1 MSSGLQVRVWVSMG
15 TAGPLLGSR
24 WEQFCSFI
32 QRELGV
38 SELRPGAWPS
48 PLSPVTSI
56 LRPSALWREASRQ
69 GLASVQGVCARGRSG
84 QRDGAASTGRD
95 SGVRAGPQACEVW
108 RVSVE
113 MGLGV
118 GVGLPKTPSST
129 G

>member
-15 TAGPLLGSR
+15 TAGPLLRSR

-38 SELRPGAWPS
+38 SELRPGARPN

-69 GLASVQGVCARGRSG
+69 GLASVQGVCA
-84 QRDGAASTGRD
+84 Q
-95 SGVRAGPQACEVW
+95 EVW
-108 RVSVE
+108 PERWCSQHRA
-113 MGLGV
+113 
-118 GVGLPKTPSST
+118 
-129 G
+129 